1 MADNA
6 PDTEAET
13 FSRNAY
19 SDVFGKLDDELPAI
33 RIDNET
39 MLRLH
44 KEAHD
49 CGMQMSEFCRTVLR
63 GRVWGE
69 EHVLTV
75 SADRFRRAI
84 GNAGK
89 MPRNGGAA

>member
-1 MADNA
+1 M
-6 PDTEAET
+6 PDQESDTDDSAY
-13 FSRNAY
+13 SRGAY
-19 SDVFGKLDDELPAI
+19 SDVFGKLDDEVPAI

-49 CGMQMSEFCRTVLR
+49 CGMQLSEFCRTVLR

-89 MPRNGGAA
+89 MPRNGGAS